1 MTIVARFAGASL
13 QKDAPWATDWI
24 TGSALIV
31 VTLVT
36 HVVGLG
42 LMGRGTI
49 LIQDKIMKHRHS
61 GAIFVV
67 LMGVAASLATFLH
80 GIEAGMWALAYRALG
95 AVPDNKSAMLYS
107 LGAMTTYGHETQL
120 LEERWRLM
128 GAVEALNGW
137 LLFGLTTAF
146 LFWLF
151 QKALPNRGE
160 NH

>member
-1 MTIVARFAGASL
+1 MTIVACFASL
-13 QKDAPWATDWI
+13 SLREDAPWATDWI
-24 TGSALIV
+24 SGCALIV
-31 VTLVT
+31 VTLIT

-42 LMGRGTI
+42 LMGRATI
-49 LIQDKIMKHRHS
+49 LIQDKVLKRRHS
-61 GAIFVV
+61 GAIFAV
-67 LMGVAASLATFLH
+67 LMGVAASLATILH
-80 GIEAGMWALAYRALG
+80 AIEAGMWALAYRALG

-120 LEERWRLM
+120 LEGRWRLM

-151 QKALPNRGE
+151 QKALPNRGMD
-160 NH
+160 H